1 MFLHWH
7 MLQALAWDQSQEVE
21 PEEDQESEEAQFV
34 IYRVMVTQPWSRYN
48 HVGAFSTRFGS
59 DVNLEATV
67 SEDQHSCSFPG
78 SSYQLHQISPDF
90 RMG

>member
-34 IYRVMVTQPWSRYN
+34 IYRVMVTQP
-48 HVGAFSTRFGS
+48 
-59 DVNLEATV
+59 
-67 SEDQHSCSFPG
+67 
-78 SSYQLHQISPDF
+78 
-90 RMG
+90 